1 MDYKHFKGKH
11 ANIVIEIISL
21 LEKGVKKAQEILE
34 KPDAGSYTKLENS
47 SGDTP
52 IKADLAL
59 DKFLEENFLS
69 LENIKSVFSEEKE
82 TPVTK
87 ENGSYLIAYDP
98 LDGSSVMEANFL
110 VGTIIGVYEKDYKA
124 QNLAAS
130 LYVVF
135 GHKIE
140 LVVALEEVYRYAFY
154 QNKFHFIETI
164 VLENKGKIIASG
176 GNQKD
181 FSLGLKKALEGFFA
195 ENYRLRYSGSMVA
208 DVHHV
213 LVKKGG
219 MFSYPQKKLRK
230 LFEVFPLALMV
241 EKAKG
246 EAFYFDKGVKKR
258 LLDQG
263 VENYH
268 EKSECYLASP
278 HEAHILEKYLKGEWC
293 KIALKN

>member
-1 MDYKHFKGKH
+1 MDYKRFKGKH

-59 DKFLEENFLS
+59 DKFLEETFLS

-87 ENGSYLIAYDP
+87 ESGSYLIAYDP

-140 LVVALEEVYRYAFY
+140 LVVALDKVYRYAFY

-213 LVKKGG
+213 LIKKGG
-219 MFSYPQKKLRK
+219 VFSYPQKKLRK

-258 LLDQG
+258 LLEQG
-263 VENYH
+263 VESYH

-278 HEAHILEKYLKGEWC
+278 HEAQILEKYLKGE
-293 KIALKN
+293 

>member
-1 MDYKHFKGKH
+1 MDYKHFKCKH

-34 KPDAGSYTKLENS
+34 KPDAGSYTQLENS

-59 DKFLEENFLS
+59 DKFLEETFLS
-69 LENIKSVFSEEKE
+69 LENVKSVFSEEKE

-124 QNLAAS
+124 QNLVAS

-164 VLENKGKIIASG
+164 VLENKGKIVASG

-258 LLDQG
+258 LLEQS

-278 HEAHILEKYLKGEWC
+278 HEAQILEKYLKGE
-293 KIALKN
+293 

>member
-110 VGTIIGVYEKDYKA
+110 VGTIIGVYEKDYMV
-124 QNLAAS
+124 QNLVAS

-164 VLENKGKIIASG
+164 VLENKGKIVASG

-213 LVKKGG
+213 LIKKGG

-230 LFEVFPLALMV
+230 LFEVFPLALII

-258 LLDQG
+258 LLEQS
-263 VENYH
+263 VESYH
-268 EKSECYLASP
+268 EKSECYLASQ
-278 HEAHILEKYLKGEWC
+278 HEAQILEKYLKGE
-293 KIALKN
+293 

>member
-69 LENIKSVFSEEKE
+69 LENVKSVFSEEKE

-110 VGTIIGVYEKDYKA
+110 VGTIIGIYEKDYKA
-124 QNLAAS
+124 QNLVAS

-140 LVVALEEVYRYAFY
+140 LVVALEEVYRYSFY

-230 LFEVFPLALMV
+230 LFEVFPLALII

-258 LLDQG
+258 LLEQS
-263 VENYH
+263 VESYH

-278 HEAHILEKYLKGEWC
+278 HEAQILEKYLKGE
-293 KIALKN
+293 

>member
-34 KPDAGSYTKLENS
+34 KPDAGSYTQLENS

-59 DKFLEENFLS
+59 DKFLEETFLS

-82 TPVTK
+82 KPVTK

-124 QNLAAS
+124 QNLVAS

-140 LVVALEEVYRYAFY
+140 LVVALEEVYRYSFY

-164 VLENKGKIIASG
+164 VLENKGKIVASG

-213 LVKKGG
+213 LIKKGG

-230 LFEVFPLALMV
+230 LFEVFPLALII

-258 LLDQG
+258 LLEQS
-263 VENYH
+263 VESYH

-278 HEAHILEKYLKGEWC
+278 HEAQILEKYLKGE
-293 KIALKN
+293 

>member
-1 MDYKHFKGKH
+1 MDYKHFKCKH

-34 KPDAGSYTKLENS
+34 KPDAGSYTQLENS

-59 DKFLEENFLS
+59 DKFLEETFLS
-69 LENIKSVFSEEKE
+69 LENVKSVFSEEKE
-82 TPVTK
+82 TPITK

-110 VGTIIGVYEKDYKA
+110 VGTIIGVYEKDYKV
-124 QNLAAS
+124 QNLVAS

-140 LVVALEEVYRYAFY
+140 LVVALDKVYRYAFY

-164 VLENKGKIIASG
+164 VLENKGKIVASG

-181 FSLGLKKALEGFFA
+181 FSLGLKKALEEFFA

-213 LVKKGG
+213 LIKKGG

-230 LFEVFPLALMV
+230 LFEVFPLALII

-258 LLDQG
+258 LLEQG
-263 VENYH
+263 VGSYH

-278 HEAHILEKYLKGEWC
+278 HEAQILEKYLKGE
-293 KIALKN
+293 

>member
-1 MDYKHFKGKH
+1 MDYKHFKCKH

-69 LENIKSVFSEEKE
+69 LENVKSVFSEEKE

-124 QNLAAS
+124 QNLVAS

-140 LVVALEEVYRYAFY
+140 LVVALEEVYRYSFY

-230 LFEVFPLALMV
+230 LFEVFPLALII

-258 LLDQG
+258 LLEQS
-263 VENYH
+263 VESYH

-278 HEAHILEKYLKGEWC
+278 HEAQILEKYLKGE
-293 KIALKN
+293 

>member
-1 MDYKHFKGKH
+1 MDYKRFKGKH

-69 LENIKSVFSEEKE
+69 LENVKSVFSEEKE

-124 QNLAAS
+124 QNLVAS

-140 LVVALEEVYRYAFY
+140 LVVALDKVYRYAFY

-164 VLENKGKIIASG
+164 VLENKGKIVASG

-213 LVKKGG
+213 LIKKGG

-230 LFEVFPLALMV
+230 LFEVFPLALII

-258 LLDQG
+258 LLEQS
-263 VENYH
+263 VESYH

-278 HEAHILEKYLKGEWC
+278 HEAQILEKYLKGE
-293 KIALKN
+293 

>member
-69 LENIKSVFSEEKE
+69 LENVKSVFSEEKE

-124 QNLAAS
+124 QNLVAS

-140 LVVALEEVYRYAFY
+140 LVVALDKVYRYAFY

-164 VLENKGKIIASG
+164 VLENKGKIVASG

-230 LFEVFPLALMV
+230 LFEVFPLALIV

-258 LLDQG
+258 LLEQS
-263 VENYH
+263 VESYH

-278 HEAHILEKYLKGEWC
+278 HEAQILEKYLKGE
-293 KIALKN
+293 

>member
-1 MDYKHFKGKH
+1 MDYKHFKCKH

-124 QNLAAS
+124 QNLVAS

-140 LVVALEEVYRYAFY
+140 LVVALDKVYRYAFY

-164 VLENKGKIIASG
+164 VLENKGKIVASG

-213 LVKKGG
+213 LIKKGG

-230 LFEVFPLALMV
+230 LFEVFPLALII

-263 VENYH
+263 VESYH
-268 EKSECYLASP
+268 EKSECYLASQ
-278 HEAHILEKYLKGEWC
+278 HEAQILEKYLKGE
-293 KIALKN
+293 

>member
-69 LENIKSVFSEEKE
+69 LENVKSVFSEEKE

-110 VGTIIGVYEKDYKA
+110 VGTIIGIYEKDYKA

-213 LVKKGG
+213 LIKKGG
-219 MFSYPQKKLRK
+219 VFSYPQKKLRK

-258 LLDQG
+258 LLDQS
-263 VENYH
+263 VESYH
-268 EKSECYLASP
+268 EKSECYLASQ
-278 HEAHILEKYLKGEWC
+278 HEAHILEKYLKGE
-293 KIALKN
+293 

>member
-59 DKFLEENFLS
+59 DKFLEETFLS

-124 QNLAAS
+124 QNLVAS

-140 LVVALEEVYRYAFY
+140 LVVALEEVYRYSFY

-164 VLENKGKIIASG
+164 VLENKGKIVASG

-181 FSLGLKKALEGFFA
+181 FSLGLKKALEEFFA

-213 LVKKGG
+213 LIKKGG

-230 LFEVFPLALMV
+230 LFEVFPLALII

-258 LLDQG
+258 LLEQS
-263 VENYH
+263 VESYH
-268 EKSECYLASP
+268 EKSECYLSSP
-278 HEAHILEKYLKGEWC
+278 HEAQILEKYLKGE
-293 KIALKN
+293 

>member
-69 LENIKSVFSEEKE
+69 LENVKSVFSEEKE
-82 TPVTK
+82 MPVTK

-110 VGTIIGVYEKDYKA
+110 VGTIIGIYEKDYKA
-124 QNLAAS
+124 QNLVAS

-140 LVVALEEVYRYAFY
+140 LMVALEEVYRYAFY

-208 DVHHV
+208 DAHHM

-258 LLDQG
+258 LLEQS

-268 EKSECYLASP
+268 EKSECYLASQ
-278 HEAHILEKYLKGEWC
+278 HEAHILEKYLKGE
-293 KIALKN
+293 

>member
-59 DKFLEENFLS
+59 DKFLEETFLS
-69 LENIKSVFSEEKE
+69 LENVKSVFSEEKE

-124 QNLAAS
+124 QNLVAS

-140 LVVALEEVYRYAFY
+140 LVVALDKVYRYAFY

-164 VLENKGKIIASG
+164 VLENKGKIVASG

-219 MFSYPQKKLRK
+219 VFSYPQKKLRK

-258 LLDQG
+258 LLEQG
-263 VENYH
+263 VESYH

-278 HEAHILEKYLKGEWC
+278 HEAQILEKYLKGE
-293 KIALKN
+293 

>member
-1 MDYKHFKGKH
+1 MDYKRFKGKH

-59 DKFLEENFLS
+59 DKFLEETFLS
-69 LENIKSVFSEEKE
+69 LEKVKSVFSEEKE

-164 VLENKGKIIASG
+164 VLENKGKIVASG

-213 LVKKGG
+213 LIKKGG

-230 LFEVFPLALMV
+230 LFEVFPLALII

-258 LLDQG
+258 LLEQG
-263 VENYH
+263 VGSYH

-278 HEAHILEKYLKGEWC
+278 HEAQILEKHLKGE
-293 KIALKN
+293 

>member
-11 ANIVIEIISL
+11 ANIVIEIINL

-34 KPDAGSYTKLENS
+34 KPDAGSYIQLENS

-59 DKFLEENFLS
+59 DKFLEETFLS
-69 LENIKSVFSEEKE
+69 LEKVKSVFSEEKE

-135 GHKIE
+135 GHKVE
-140 LVVALEEVYRYAFY
+140 LVVALDKVYRYAFY

-258 LLDQG
+258 LLEQS
-263 VENYH
+263 VESYH

-278 HEAHILEKYLKGEWC
+278 HEAQILEKHLKGE
-293 KIALKN
+293 

>member
-1 MDYKHFKGKH
+1 MDYKHFKCKH

-34 KPDAGSYTKLENS
+34 KPDAGSYTQLENS

-69 LENIKSVFSEEKE
+69 LENVKSVFSEEKE
-82 TPVTK
+82 TPITK

-124 QNLAAS
+124 QNLVAS

-164 VLENKGKIIASG
+164 VLENKGKIVASG

-258 LLDQG
+258 LLEQS
-263 VENYH
+263 VESYH
-268 EKSECYLASP
+268 EKSECYLASQ
-278 HEAHILEKYLKGEWC
+278 HEAQILEKYLKGE
-293 KIALKN
+293 

>member
-59 DKFLEENFLS
+59 DKFLEETFLS
-69 LENIKSVFSEEKE
+69 LENVKSVFSEEKE

-110 VGTIIGVYEKDYKA
+110 VGTIIGIYEKDYKA
-124 QNLAAS
+124 QNLVAS

-140 LVVALEEVYRYAFY
+140 LVVALDKVYRYAFY

-258 LLDQG
+258 LLEQS
-263 VENYH
+263 VESYH

-278 HEAHILEKYLKGEWC
+278 HEAHILEKYLKGE
-293 KIALKN
+293 

>member
-124 QNLAAS
+124 QNLVAS

-140 LVVALEEVYRYAFY
+140 LVVALEEVYRYGFY

-164 VLENKGKIIASG
+164 VLENKGKIVASG

-213 LVKKGG
+213 LIKKGG

-230 LFEVFPLALMV
+230 LFEVFPLALII

-258 LLDQG
+258 LLEQS
-263 VENYH
+263 VESYH
-268 EKSECYLASP
+268 EKSECYLASQ
-278 HEAHILEKYLKGEWC
+278 HEAQILEKYLKGE
-293 KIALKN
+293 

>member
-1 MDYKHFKGKH
+1 MDYKHFKCKH

-59 DKFLEENFLS
+59 DKFLEETFLS
-69 LENIKSVFSEEKE
+69 LENVKSVFSEEKE

-124 QNLAAS
+124 QNLVAS

-140 LVVALEEVYRYAFY
+140 LVVALDKVYRYAFY

-164 VLENKGKIIASG
+164 VLENKGKIVASG

-213 LVKKGG
+213 LIKKGG

-258 LLDQG
+258 LLEQS
-263 VENYH
+263 VESYH
-268 EKSECYLASP
+268 EKSECYLASQ
-278 HEAHILEKYLKGEWC
+278 HEAQILEKYLKGE
-293 KIALKN
+293 

>member
-69 LENIKSVFSEEKE
+69 LENVKSVFSEEKE

-110 VGTIIGVYEKDYKA
+110 VGTIIGIYEKDYKA

-213 LVKKGG
+213 LIKKGG

-258 LLDQG
+258 LLEQS

-268 EKSECYLASP
+268 EKSECYLASQ
-278 HEAHILEKYLKGEWC
+278 HEAHILEKYLKGE
-293 KIALKN
+293 

>member
-110 VGTIIGVYEKDYKA
+110 VGTIIGIYEKDYKA
-124 QNLAAS
+124 QNLVAS

-140 LVVALEEVYRYAFY
+140 LVVALEEVYRYSFY

-230 LFEVFPLALMV
+230 LFEVFPLALII

-258 LLDQG
+258 LLEQS
-263 VENYH
+263 VESYH

-278 HEAHILEKYLKGEWC
+278 HETQILEKYLKGE
-293 KIALKN
+293 

>member
-1 MDYKHFKGKH
+1 MDYKRFKGKH

-59 DKFLEENFLS
+59 DKFLEETFLS
-69 LENIKSVFSEEKE
+69 LENVKSVFSEEKE

-124 QNLAAS
+124 QNLVAS

-164 VLENKGKIIASG
+164 VLENKGKIVASG

-213 LVKKGG
+213 LIKKGG

-258 LLDQG
+258 LLEQS
-263 VENYH
+263 VESYH
-268 EKSECYLASP
+268 EKSECYLASQ
-278 HEAHILEKYLKGEWC
+278 HEAQILEKYLKGE
-293 KIALKN
+293 

>member
-69 LENIKSVFSEEKE
+69 LENVKSVFSEEKE

-110 VGTIIGVYEKDYKA
+110 VGTIIGIYEKDYKA

-213 LVKKGG
+213 LIKKGG

-258 LLDQG
+258 LLDQS
-263 VENYH
+263 VESYH

-278 HEAHILEKYLKGEWC
+278 HESHILEKYLKGE
-293 KIALKN
+293 

>member
-1 MDYKHFKGKH
+1 MDYKCFKGKH

-34 KPDAGSYTKLENS
+34 KPDAGSYTQLENS

-59 DKFLEENFLS
+59 DKFLEETFLS
-69 LENIKSVFSEEKE
+69 LENVKSVFSEEKE

-124 QNLAAS
+124 QNLVAS

-140 LVVALEEVYRYAFY
+140 LVVALEEVYRYTFY

-213 LVKKGG
+213 LIKKGG

-230 LFEVFPLALMV
+230 LFEVFPLALII

-258 LLDQG
+258 LLEQS

-278 HEAHILEKYLKGEWC
+278 HEAQILEKYLKGE
-293 KIALKN
+293 

>member
-1 MDYKHFKGKH
+1 MDYKHFKCKH

-69 LENIKSVFSEEKE
+69 LENVKSVFSEEKE

-124 QNLAAS
+124 QNLVAS

-140 LVVALEEVYRYAFY
+140 LVVALDKVYRYAFY

-219 MFSYPQKKLRK
+219 VFSYPQKKLRK
-230 LFEVFPLALMV
+230 LFEIFPLALII

-246 EAFYFDKGVKKR
+246 EAFYFDKRVKKR
-258 LLDQG
+258 LLDQS
-263 VENYH
+263 VESYH

-278 HEAHILEKYLKGEWC
+278 HEAQILEKHLKGE
-293 KIALKN
+293 

>member
-1 MDYKHFKGKH
+1 MDYKHFKCKH

-69 LENIKSVFSEEKE
+69 LENVKSVFSEEKE

-110 VGTIIGVYEKDYKA
+110 VGTIMGVYEKDYKA

-140 LVVALEEVYRYAFY
+140 LVVALDKVYRYAFY

-164 VLENKGKIIASG
+164 VLENKGKIVASG

-208 DVHHV
+208 DIHH
-213 LVKKGG
+213 LLIKKGG

-230 LFEVFPLALMV
+230 LFEVFPLALII

-258 LLDQG
+258 LLEQS

-278 HEAHILEKYLKGEWC
+278 HEAQILEKYLKGE
-293 KIALKN
+293 

>member
-1 MDYKHFKGKH
+1 MDYKRFKGKH

-69 LENIKSVFSEEKE
+69 LENVKSVFSEEKE

-124 QNLAAS
+124 QNLVAS

-164 VLENKGKIIASG
+164 VLENKGKIVASG

-213 LVKKGG
+213 LIKKGG

-230 LFEVFPLALMV
+230 LFEVFPLALII

-258 LLDQG
+258 LLEQS

-278 HEAHILEKYLKGEWC
+278 HEAQILEKYLKGE
-293 KIALKN
+293 

>member
-34 KPDAGSYTKLENS
+34 KPDAGSYTQLENS

-59 DKFLEENFLS
+59 DKFLEETFLS
-69 LENIKSVFSEEKE
+69 LENVKSVFSEEKE

-258 LLDQG
+258 LLEQS
-263 VENYH
+263 VESYH

-278 HEAHILEKYLKGEWC
+278 HEAQILEKYLKGE
-293 KIALKN
+293 

>member
-1 MDYKHFKGKH
+1 MDYKHFKCKH

-110 VGTIIGVYEKDYKA
+110 VGTIIGVYEKDYKV
-124 QNLAAS
+124 QNLVAS

-140 LVVALEEVYRYAFY
+140 LVVALDKVYRYAFY

-213 LVKKGG
+213 LIKKGG

-230 LFEVFPLALMV
+230 LFEVFPLALII

-258 LLDQG
+258 LLEQS
-263 VENYH
+263 VESYH

-278 HEAHILEKYLKGEWC
+278 HEAHILEKYLKGE
-293 KIALKN
+293 

>member
-1 MDYKHFKGKH
+1 MDYKRFKGKH
-11 ANIVIEIISL
+11 ADIVIEIISL

-110 VGTIIGVYEKDYKA
+110 VGTIIGIYEKDYKA
-124 QNLAAS
+124 QNLVAS

-140 LVVALEEVYRYAFY
+140 LVVALDKVYRYAFY

-230 LFEVFPLALMV
+230 LFEVFPLALII

-258 LLDQG
+258 LLEQS
-263 VENYH
+263 VESYH

-278 HEAHILEKYLKGEWC
+278 HEAQILEKYLKGE
-293 KIALKN
+293 

>member
-69 LENIKSVFSEEKE
+69 LENVKSVFSEEKE

-110 VGTIIGVYEKDYKA
+110 VGTIIGIYEKDYKA
-124 QNLAAS
+124 QNLVAS

-213 LVKKGG
+213 LIKKGG

-258 LLDQG
+258 LLEQS
-263 VENYH
+263 VESYH

-278 HEAHILEKYLKGEWC
+278 HEAQILEKYLKGE
-293 KIALKN
+293 

>member
-82 TPVTK
+82 TPVAK

-110 VGTIIGVYEKDYKA
+110 VGTIIGIYDKDYKA
-124 QNLAAS
+124 QNLVAS

-140 LVVALEEVYRYAFY
+140 LVVALDKVYRYAFY

-164 VLENKGKIIASG
+164 VLENKGKIVASG

-181 FSLGLKKALEGFFA
+181 FSLGLKKALEEFFA

-219 MFSYPQKKLRK
+219 VFSYPQKKLRK

-258 LLDQG
+258 LLEQS

-278 HEAHILEKYLKGEWC
+278 HEAHILEKYLKGE
-293 KIALKN
+293 

>member
-59 DKFLEENFLS
+59 DKFLEETFLS

-110 VGTIIGVYEKDYKA
+110 VGTIIGIYEKDYKA
-124 QNLAAS
+124 QNLVAS

-140 LVVALEEVYRYAFY
+140 LVVALDKVYRYAFY

-164 VLENKGKIIASG
+164 VLENKGKIVASG

-213 LVKKGG
+213 LIKKGG

-230 LFEVFPLALMV
+230 LFEVFPLALII

-246 EAFYFDKGVKKR
+246 EAFYFDKGVKKH
-258 LLDQG
+258 LLDQS
-263 VENYH
+263 VESYH

-278 HEAHILEKYLKGEWC
+278 HEAHILEKYLKGE
-293 KIALKN
+293 

>member
-69 LENIKSVFSEEKE
+69 LENVKSVFSEEKE

-124 QNLAAS
+124 QNLVAS

-140 LVVALEEVYRYAFY
+140 LMVALDKVYRYAFY

-164 VLENKGKIIASG
+164 VLENKGKIVASG

-213 LVKKGG
+213 LIKKGG

-258 LLDQG
+258 LLEQS

-278 HEAHILEKYLKGEWC
+278 HEAQILEKYLKGE
-293 KIALKN
+293 

>member
-34 KPDAGSYTKLENS
+34 KPDAGSYTQLENS

-124 QNLAAS
+124 QNLVAS

-140 LVVALEEVYRYAFY
+140 LMVALDKVYRYAFY

-164 VLENKGKIIASG
+164 VLENKGKIVASG

-230 LFEVFPLALMV
+230 LFEVFPLALII

-258 LLDQG
+258 LLEQS
-263 VENYH
+263 VESYH

-278 HEAHILEKYLKGEWC
+278 HEAQILEKYSKGE
-293 KIALKN
+293 

>member
-1 MDYKHFKGKH
+1 MDYKHFKCKH

-59 DKFLEENFLS
+59 DKFLEETFLS

-110 VGTIIGVYEKDYKA
+110 VGTIIGIYEKDYKA
-124 QNLAAS
+124 QNLVAS

-140 LVVALEEVYRYAFY
+140 LMVALEEVYRYAFY

-258 LLDQG
+258 LLEQS
-263 VENYH
+263 VESYH
-268 EKSECYLASP
+268 EKSECYLASQY
-278 HEAHILEKYLKGEWC
+278 EAQILEKYLKGE
-293 KIALKN
+293 

>member
-59 DKFLEENFLS
+59 DKFLEETFLS
-69 LENIKSVFSEEKE
+69 LENVKSVFSEEKE

-110 VGTIIGVYEKDYKA
+110 VGTIIGIYEKDYKA
-124 QNLAAS
+124 QNLVAS

-140 LVVALEEVYRYAFY
+140 LVVALDKVYRYAFY

-164 VLENKGKIIASG
+164 VLENKGKIVASG

-258 LLDQG
+258 LLEQS
-263 VENYH
+263 VESYH

-278 HEAHILEKYLKGEWC
+278 HEAHILEKYLKGE
-293 KIALKN
+293 

>member
-1 MDYKHFKGKH
+1 MDYKHFKCKH

-82 TPVTK
+82 VPVTK

-110 VGTIIGVYEKDYKA
+110 VGTIIGIYEKDYKA

-258 LLDQG
+258 LLEQS
-263 VENYH
+263 VESYH

-278 HEAHILEKYLKGEWC
+278 HEAHILEKYLKGE
-293 KIALKN
+293 

>member
-1 MDYKHFKGKH
+1 MDYKHFKCKH

-110 VGTIIGVYEKDYKA
+110 VGTIIGIYEKDYKV

-140 LVVALEEVYRYAFY
+140 LVVALDKVYRYAFY

-164 VLENKGKIIASG
+164 VLENKGKIVASG

-219 MFSYPQKKLRK
+219 VFSYPQKKLRK
-230 LFEVFPLALMV
+230 LFEVFPLALII

-258 LLDQG
+258 LLEQG
-263 VENYH
+263 VESYH

-278 HEAHILEKYLKGEWC
+278 HEAQILEKYLKGE
-293 KIALKN
+293 